1 MLSIANGGTM
11 TIRDEV
17 RKRLRE
23 AELTEIT
30 PRVEI
35 TESMRKEIVDILAT
49 NQDKQHKGSRS
60 CIL

>member
-1 MLSIANGGTM
+1 MYCM

-17 RKRLRE
+17 GRRIRE
-23 AELTEIT
+23 AELTEPI

-49 NQDKQHKGSRS
+49 NQNRQPK
-60 CIL
+60 